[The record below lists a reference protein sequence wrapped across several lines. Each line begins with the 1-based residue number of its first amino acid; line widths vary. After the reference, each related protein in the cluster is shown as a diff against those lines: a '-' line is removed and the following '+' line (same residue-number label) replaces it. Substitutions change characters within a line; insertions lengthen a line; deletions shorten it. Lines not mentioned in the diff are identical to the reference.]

1 MSDRHSPYN
10 LFGLD
15 LAEAIGRIK
24 LGWRQLLWSESIGI
38 HARFCPP
45 VQFANGGGHSAL
57 DARIEPHQ
65 SVTESGQYLGWL
77 VPEPEVLI
85 RELTVPVDA
94 EIYLDE
100 IATSSVEANSPF
112 DFERTAYGYRV
123 ADRSPHDLTVR
134 VAMVSRDTAAD
145 QLRQASETAHTQGSG
160 IELWASDGDSQI
172 ILKGFGESSRL
183 QQYQMNLRGFIA
195 RTLIAM
201 LGLTLVLS
209 LPVLWMQQRA
219 HQLTDLK
226 ADTQSRVGAVVAT
239 RGQLVR
245 SQEMIDAAEV
255 LFESYVDYGPWLHA
269 VSSLTPDQ
277 VYFNRLGLEGKTL
290 TVSGFAKNA
299 ADYQSVLTEAGLF
312 TEVAAPSAFTRDE
325 RVGRE
330 RFTLTMSFKPAPAL

>member
-1 MSDRHSPYN
+1 MSDLNSPYT

-15 LAEAIGRIK
+15 LAEAIARVG
-24 LGWRQLLWSESIGI
+24 LGWRQLLWSDSIGI
-38 HARFCPP
+38 HMRFCPP
-45 VQFANGGGHSAL
+45 VQFANGDGRTAPGARTEL
-57 DARIEPHQ
+57 DQ
-65 SVTESGQYLGWL
+65 SLAESGQYLGWL

-112 DFERTAYGYRV
+112 EFEKTAYGYRI
-123 ADRSPHDLTVR
+123 ADRSPHDLRVR
-134 VAMVSRDTAAD
+134 VAIVSRDTAAD
-145 QLRQASETAHTQGSG
+145 QLRQAAETTHTDGSG
-160 IELWASDGDSQI
+160 MELWASDGDSPI

-183 QQYQMNLRGFIA
+183 QQYQMKLRGFIA
-195 RTLIAM
+195 RTLIAT
-201 LGLTLVLS
+201 LGLAL
-209 LPVLWMQQRA
+209 VLWMQQRA
-219 HQLTDLK
+219 HQLIDLK
-226 ADTQSRVGAVVAT
+226 ADTQSRVGAVVAI

-290 TVSGFAKNA
+290 TVSGFAQNA
-299 ADYQSVLTEAGLF
+299 AEYQSVLAEAGLF
-312 TEVAAPSAFTRDE
+312 AEVAAPSAFTRDE

>member
-1 MSDRHSPYN
+1 MPDRHSPYN

-15 LAEAIGRIK
+15 LAEAIRRVE
-24 LGWRQLLWSESIGI
+24 LGWRQLLWSDSVGI
-38 HARFCPP
+38 HLRFCPP
-45 VQFANGGGHSAL
+45 VQFANRDGRTAL
-57 DARIEPHQ
+57 DACSELHQ
-65 SVTESGQYLGWL
+65 SLAESGQYLGWL

-94 EIYLDE
+94 EIYLEE

-112 DFERTAYGYRV
+112 DFERTAYGYRI

-219 HQLTDLK
+219 HQLMDLK

-299 ADYQSVLTEAGLF
+299 ADYQSVLAEAGLF
-312 TEVAAPSAFTRDE
+312 AEVAAPSAFTRDE

>member
-15 LAEAIGRIK
+15 LAEAIRRVE
-24 LGWRQLLWSESIGI
+24 LGWRQLLWSDSVGI
-38 HARFCPP
+38 HLRFCPP
-45 VQFANGGGHSAL
+45 VQFANRDGRTAL
-57 DARIEPHQ
+57 DACSELHQ
-65 SVTESGQYLGWL
+65 SLAESGQYLGWL

-85 RELTVPVDA
+85 RELTVPVAA
-94 EIYLDE
+94 EVYLDE

-112 DFERTAYGYRV
+112 DFERTAYGYRI

-145 QLRQASETAHTQGSG
+145 QLRRAAESTHTDGSG

-226 ADTQSRVGAVVAT
+226 VDTQSAWV
-239 RGQLVR
+239 QS
-245 SQEMIDAAEV
+245 SQ
-255 LFESYVDYGPWLHA
+255 YG
-269 VSSLTPDQ
+269 VSWC
-277 VYFNRLGLEGKTL
+277 NRRT
-290 TVSGFAKNA
+290 
-299 ADYQSVLTEAGLF
+299 
-312 TEVAAPSAFTRDE
+312 
-325 RVGRE
+325 
-330 RFTLTMSFKPAPAL
+330 